1 MKVDALSNT
10 DSGGKPSPSAEYR
23 HEGVSAQRAR
33 ILSVAKQAL
42 REQPVEEL
50 TIASVRAVAGVSR
63 AELAD
68 LFADRNAL
76 LLATFDDVAR
86 GAGAAMERA
95 RRSESSWLDGVRAG
109 LIEMLRLFDEDSGL
123 AKFLVAGSL
132 AGNTRL
138 LARRARAVSA
148 LARALEDG
156 APVLSGETLP
166 APFGGEAVVGAVVAI
181 LHARLLEEPTPSL
194 APLGASLMSVIALP
208 YLGVTAARGE
218 LVRGQPSPSP
228 PPKTRASPSRRRA
241 PAGAETGGRR
251 GASRRE
257 IQVLAAIEERP
268 GLTNREV
275 AAAVKISDPAQAS
288 RLLGRLHRR
297 GLLKDDAAN
306 RRGPEKAWRLTSS
319 GARALAAGSP
329 QIAKRRTPGTLRED
343 I

>member
-1 MKVDALSNT
+1 MKVDALRNT
-10 DSGGKPSPSAEYR
+10 DSGGNSSPSGQHRREAVR
-23 HEGVSAQRAR
+23 VQRGR
-33 ILSVAKQAL
+33 IILAAKQLL
-42 REQPVEEL
+42 REQPAEEL

-63 AELAD
+63 TRFAD
-68 LFADRNAL
+68 SFADRDAL

-86 GAGAAMERA
+86 CAGAAMERA

-109 LIEMLRLFDEDSGL
+109 LIELLRLFDEDPGL
-123 AKFLVAGSL
+123 ARFLVAGSL

-148 LARALEDG
+148 LALALEDG

-181 LHARLLEEPTPSL
+181 LHARLLEEPSPSL
-194 APLGASLMSVIALP
+194 APLGPSLMSVIALP

-218 LVRGQPSPSP
+218 LVGGLSSP
-228 PPKTRASPSRRRA
+228 PPKTRASPSRLRA
-241 PAGAETGGRR
+241 PVGAEAVGRR

-257 IQVLAAIEERP
+257 IQALAAIEERP

-319 GARALAAGSP
+319 GAQALAAGSP
-329 QIAKRRTPGTLRED
+329 QIAKRRTPGRLRED
-343 I
+343 L